1 MGADK
6 FFSDE
11 FLRNNDYAFVGGVKE
26 EEINEVESD
35 FMCLIGF
42 NLFVSDEEYVA
53 YKKKLDLFASKQK
66 GTNTKL
72 NTIEEETEIKKN
84 TATVVRL

>member
-26 EEINEVESD
+26 EEINEVEAE

-42 NLFVSDEEYVA
+42 NLLVSDEEYVA

-66 GTNTKL
+66 NTSTKL
-72 NTIEEETEIKKN
+72 NTIEEKIEIKNN
-84 TATVVRL
+84 TAAVVR